1 MNNWYFSARLKIES
15 DSFISITFFII
26 VQVVDILR
34 SSVFRNW
41 ISKEI
46 IAQNKIDLF
55 LLDKDYFLDRSGSSE
70 SMFWLNP
77 ILWDVYRAQ
86 SLQEPCWVT
95 LTRMPPSGPLAQRQI
110 LEPDHCSGRGDRSGL
125 RIMQILLGW
134 LSQNPPFPLM
144 FPVINFPST
153 NLCPTTL
160 LFDYKFLLFLV
171 KEGNWSLAQS
181 SPHNKTPLQYSLHST
196 IVSLN
201 KSPLLF

>member
-1 MNNWYFSARLKIES
+1 MNNWYFSARLKRES

-34 SSVFRNW
+34 SSVIRSW

-46 IAQNKIDLF
+46 ITQNKIDLF
-55 LLDKDYFLDRSGSSE
+55 FSDKDYFLDQSGSSE
-70 SMFWLNP
+70 SMFSLSP
-77 ILWDVYRAQ
+77 ILWDVFRAQ
-86 SLQEPCWVT
+86 SLQEPCWFT
-95 LTRMPPSGPLAQRQI
+95 LTRMPPFGPLAWRQI
-110 LEPDHCSGRGDRSGL
+110 LEPDHRPGGGDRSGL
-125 RIMQILLGW
+125 RIMQILLRW

-144 FPVINFPST
+144 FPVTNFPFT

-160 LFDYKFLLFLV
+160 LFGYKFLLFLV

-181 SPHNKTPLQYSLHST
+181 SPHNKTPLQYSLPST

-201 KSPLLF
+201 KSPLLV